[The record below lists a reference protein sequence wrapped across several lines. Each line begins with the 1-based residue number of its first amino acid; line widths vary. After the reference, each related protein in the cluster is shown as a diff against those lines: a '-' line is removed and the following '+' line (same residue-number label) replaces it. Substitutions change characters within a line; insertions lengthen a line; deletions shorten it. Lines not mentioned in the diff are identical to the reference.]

1 MSFIFSGLLHY
12 MCQLMCQ
19 QPSPLAH
26 PRRILPCP
34 EHNIPPKGKG
44 TGIDRLGY
52 VGCPCV
58 TVYTYVVE
66 IHTEARLIKSA
77 LRLCQR
83 LTTAPDGIDARFE
96 MGCGLSILP
105 SEEVL
110 ALLPAACEAPLHIPD
125 PLVGYENPFVT
136 LSFV

>member
-34 EHNIPPKGKG
+34 EHNILPKGKG

-52 VGCPCV
+52 VGCPSV
-58 TVYTYVVE
+58 TVYTHVAEIRVE
-66 IHTEARLIKSA
+66 
-77 LRLCQR
+77 
-83 LTTAPDGIDARFE
+83 ARFE
-96 MGCGLSILP
+96 EGLFGRGQWVPFDFDGLDITPHFQSDLW
-105 SEEVL
+105 SRTGENFLVGF
-110 ALLPAACEAPLHIPD
+110 LLPPLLARPAFE
-125 PLVGYENPFVT
+125 PMK
-136 LSFV
+136 